1 MRRGVEAVIAFV
13 EKSWKWEKETKTLY
27 VYHLAVQE
35 GGLYDGNIWGNFF
48 PKISEINKNCSHIQ
62 LLSLLFFTP
71 HLEGSVCEP
80 VSCPVAPPQRM
91 CHLSSHELI
100 LALRLA
106 LGRRSLGPFEHPSVV
121 LTSSWA
127 GPLGFWS
134 HVAPDSH
141 ICSWSLENTKKGTTL
156 SPLARSHPLTL
167 KEIKKNLLVYCTLT
181 HQSPQK
187 KIFEFLPSVFFSCS
201 LCFSTRRKVE
211 LTFHVNTKGL
221 RLCALLIK
229 VFSGSLSRY
238 VLYILFFPGPLS
250 AFLQHYYSSAQLM
263 LLSKI

>member
-1 MRRGVEAVIAFV
+1 MAPEDVSFKFTWTHSGTEVGSWSPEPGPLWARLCGVA
-13 EKSWKWEKETKTLY
+13 S
-27 VYHLAVQE
+27 
-35 GGLYDGNIWGNFF
+35 
-48 PKISEINKNCSHIQ
+48 
-62 LLSLLFFTP
+62 SL
-71 HLEGSVCEP
+71 
-80 VSCPVAPPQRM
+80 
-91 CHLSSHELI
+91 
-100 LALRLA
+100 
-106 LGRRSLGPFEHPSVV
+106 
-121 LTSSWA
+121 A

-134 HVAPDSH
+134 HVVPDSH
-141 ICSWSLENTKKGTTL
+141 IWNWSLENTKKGTTL
-156 SPLARSHPLTL
+156 SPLTRSHSLTL
-167 KEIKKNLLVYCTLT
+167 TEIKKNLLEYCTLT

-187 KIFEFLPSVFFSCS
+187 KIFEFLPSVFLSCS